1 AIEAV
6 PNSLR
11 KQYDLAEAS
20 ESCAASLRAL
30 REEYIGTLLEEAEMF
45 CAPKHKVALEEDFI
59 GHGVLTLCYAHKAFA
74 EESKAEEVAEL
85 IQQLKGD
92 HVPVEAENQLDE
104 AQESLLRDLVDAETA
119 AKFHLAAVNFFA
131 AHRNGPEPKA
141 PAIFGLLSAAPADLL
156 EWAGVSPARKYRSI
170 RAKTWPR
177 DVGRAGTLAYL
188 AFAAHLKILQDVGE
202 DAPVTPEH
210 GDEGEAQEARG
221 EKRGRPE
228 PAEPVLKPAAA
239 RKYCQGF
246 DNIQC
251 AFGPGGERAQPHG
264 PAQCLFCSP
273 QRLEEALGD
282 PARAVAARKRF
293 AQLTPQMQA
302 VALARVREP
311 GYRNW
316 LAAVAAQPQAE
327 VEEAVAGKPKYCQ
340 GYNGIQC
347 SCGAGGKPAR
357 PNGPTRCLFCNPERL
372 QEALNAPLSAAAAR
386 RRFVQLSP
394 EAQEEVLGRV
404 LQPEHRD
411 QLAAAQPLLEAEEP
425 ACRPYRR
432 RDQSWRGAAP
442 YTSEEIAA
450 RYSAGAAA
458 WEEVLRQRQAVAEP
472 EVAEVEYRA
481 KVVDDRR
488 KSLNM
493 MQQAVP
499 RLPRGA
505 EVSNEDPL
513 PKAASTRLAANL
525 QLWAE
530 FNSWQICDSC
540 GALQPR
546 DLAPAGLR
554 GLLRP
559 HCDARHCIFC
569 RSARPAP
576 RPQPPPDALRGL
588 SLDVRQALQ
597 PAEPDFGPVIRSRD
611 QFGRDLFLERQHC
624 LTWARLQ
631 SSSRQARGSERSTL
645 EERLNFDPLG
655 EASPPEEATGLKRS
669 YMALVLSPILDFSL
683 SYELLHFAFDLGL
696 WTDLGAKRNLN
707 LGTPLRL
714 LLKGHSF
721 SSEYW
726 RDMHRALVD
735 LTRQKGYPPI
745 FATHSPLEWSWP
757 NHCHILDAMR
767 KGRLQHEVYEA
778 LHQAHL
784 LTQIGKNFVVG
795 GEGRE
800 RRGHEEE
807 LQLLQR
813 QRLDGSEASVVSFLR
828 LEFQDGKRRDPSQDY
843 HGSGRAHAHQL
854 VYVGSERRDEDVEA
868 LRLELCVQAT
878 LEVEPASL
886 RGFVVASQLDGNGKT
901 PFPVHEGAS
910 HYNSNIRA
918 YEFLHNAEDHSK
930 GVRGYFS
937 PLMEVT
943 KCHQDVQVD
952 QRGQQNYAAYTAKY
966 APKFSD
972 SMEEELLNDDADA
985 NSIAA
990 SVLSRYKPC
999 VPEMALQLFGSV
1011 FRQWHIGTHSG
1022 GRRALNVPTPDV
1034 DPAPKVV
1041 ELYESSAW
1049 RADNMTLLDYLRKT
1063 NDQGEIAGWLKAQWR
1078 SAGQPD
1084 TLQNF
1089 ANAYRPQGEKVVA
1102 CGVGSRLRDKFYGQ
1116 WLLLNVPFRTRSAL
1130 LLPEIAERVPPTD
1143 RWLATCVFCPQAE
1156 ARQVWDSEAAIEEDM
1171 LLEGHGRLHRQEVLG
1186 YFRAQSAL
1194 ARQYMS
1200 GALQKPAPRPAVTRP
1215 GRTHF
1220 LPIQNRY
1227 AELIATGAKTVEGRL
1242 NCGVAALV
1250 KAGDRLRLGPVH
1262 CKVTEINNYT
1272 SFEEML
1278 RSTPWQAAVPDVST
1292 LQEALEVYHS
1302 FANYED
1308 LAQRCGV
1315 RAFHVQLED
1324 AETNHEAP
1332 AWNTE
1337 QSRWLRIMEE
1347 DLARAAAVHFASG
1360 PGKHLAVQPH
1370 PCSGGAARHGQDHRR
1385 QGACG
1390 ESCRP
1395 RASGAVDCLHGAAG
1409 LADAARVWRRCR
1421 RGHLPRGAGLGPGD
1435 RGMRPEPCLLRP
1447 CDS

>member
-1 AIEAV
+1 MM
-6 PNSLR
+6 R
-11 KQYDLAEAS
+11 QS
-20 ESCAASLRAL
+20 E
-30 REEYIGTLLEEAEMF
+30 
-45 CAPKHKVALEEDFI
+45 
-59 GHGVLTLCYAHKAFA
+59 
-74 EESKAEEVAEL
+74 
-85 IQQLKGD
+85 
-92 HVPVEAENQLDE
+92 
-104 AQESLLRDLVDAETA
+104 
-119 AKFHLAAVNFFA
+119 
-131 AHRNGPEPKA
+131 
-141 PAIFGLLSAAPADLL
+141 
-156 EWAGVSPARKYRSI
+156 
-170 RAKTWPR
+170 
-177 DVGRAGTLAYL
+177 
-188 AFAAHLKILQDVGE
+188 
-202 DAPVTPEH
+202 
-210 GDEGEAQEARG
+210 
-221 EKRGRPE
+221 
-228 PAEPVLKPAAA
+228 
-239 RKYCQGF
+239 
-246 DNIQC
+246 
-251 AFGPGGERAQPHG
+251 
-264 PAQCLFCSP
+264 
-273 QRLEEALGD
+273 
-282 PARAVAARKRF
+282 
-293 AQLTPQMQA
+293 
-302 VALARVREP
+302 
-311 GYRNW
+311 
-316 LAAVAAQPQAE
+316 
-327 VEEAVAGKPKYCQ
+327 
-340 GYNGIQC
+340 
-347 SCGAGGKPAR
+347 
-357 PNGPTRCLFCNPERL
+357 
-372 QEALNAPLSAAAAR
+372 
-386 RRFVQLSP
+386 
-394 EAQEEVLGRV
+394 
-404 LQPEHRD
+404 
-411 QLAAAQPLLEAEEP
+411 
-425 ACRPYRR
+425 
-432 RDQSWRGAAP
+432 
-442 YTSEEIAA
+442 
-450 RYSAGAAA
+450 
-458 WEEVLRQRQAVAEP
+458 
-472 EVAEVEYRA
+472 
-481 KVVDDRR
+481 
-488 KSLNM
+488 
-493 MQQAVP
+493 P
-499 RLPRGA
+499 RLPRSA

-530 FNSWQICDSC
+530 YNSWQVCDSC

-559 HCDARHCIFC
+559 NCNAKHCIFC

-588 SLDVRQALQ
+588 SLAARQALQ
-597 PAEPDFGPVIRSRD
+597 PFSWAAVSVADKIAALPQPAQGAARRAFDLLLARSGPAKDQSAYADFYWEHESFLANNAGCEARARRRWLRFLEKEGLECALWP
-611 QFGRDLFLERQHC
+611 DLFLERQHC

-655 EASPPEEATGLKRS
+655 EANPLKEATGLKRS
-669 YMALVLSPILDFSL
+669 YMALVLSPVLDFSL

-767 KGRLQHEVYEA
+767 KGRRGGADKKRDKSQTFRTAKKLPLGAGRLQHEVYEA

-784 LTQIGKNFVVG
+784 LIQIGKNFIV

-800 RRGHEEE
+800 RQGHEEE

-813 QRLDGSEASVVSFLR
+813 RRPDGSEASVVSFLR

-843 HGSGRAHAHQL
+843 HGSGRAHARQL
-854 VYVGSERRDEDVEA
+854 VHVDSQRRDEDMEA
-868 LRLELCVQAT
+868 LRLERCVQAT

-886 RGFVVASQLDGNGKT
+886 HGFVAASQLDGNGKT
-901 PFPVHEGAS
+901 PFPVCEGAS
-910 HYNSNIRA
+910 RYNSNARA
-918 YEFLHNAEDHSK
+918 YEFHHTAEDHSK
-930 GVRGYFS
+930 GVRGYFG

-943 KCHQDVQVD
+943 KCHQDAQVN
-952 QRGQQNYAAYTAKY
+952 QHGQENYAAYTAKY

-1034 DPAPKVV
+1034 NPAPKVV
-1041 ELYESSAW
+1041 ELYENSAW
-1049 RADNMTLLDYLRKT
+1049 GADNMTLLDYLRKT
-1063 NDQGEIAGWLKAQWR
+1063 NNQGEIAGWLKAQWR
-1078 SAGQPD
+1078 SAGQPG
-1084 TLQNF
+1084 TLQGF
-1089 ANAYRPQGEKVVA
+1089 ANAYRPW
-1102 CGVGSRLRDKFYGQ
+1102 RLRDKFYGQ
-1116 WLLLNVPFRTRSAL
+1116 WLLLNVPFRARSAL
-1130 LLPEIAERVPPTD
+1130 ILPEIAERVPPTD

-1220 LPIQNRY
+1220 LPIQKRY

-1250 KAGDRLRLGPVH
+1250 KAGDRLCFGPAH

-1278 RSTPWQAAVPDVST
+1278 RNTTWQAAVPDVST

-1315 RAFHVQLED
+1315 LAFHVQLED
-1324 AETNHEAP
+1324 AETSPEAP
-1332 AWNTE
+1332 AWNAE
-1337 QSRWLRIMEE
+1337 QSRWLRLMEE
-1347 DLARAAAVHFASG
+1347 DLARAAAAHFANTE
-1360 PGKHLAVQPH
+1360 A
-1370 PCSGGAARHGQDHRR
+1370 
-1385 QGACG
+1385 
-1390 ESCRP
+1390 E
-1395 RASGAVDCLHGAAG
+1395 
-1409 LADAARVWRRCR
+1409 ADAARAKTWQCNRIRALEGPPGTGKTTVAKELVEKAVGQGLRVLWTVYTAQLASRMRQEFGGGVDVDTCHAALGLDQEIAECGLNLACYDLVILDEFSQLEARHFAHAVHLHDAVDKTPAFGLLGDRRQMAGYGTERPWHSPLWRAAMHQTQLHVLFRCKDEKFRRVLGALRTAKPTATGPRGSVSVTDIVRGRRAWRGGQPKTADIARLLRDHPDTTLLAITR
-1421 RGHLPRGAGLGPGD
+1421 RGAATFNNLAVQAIFSGRRPVAILDADVESNPENYTAAGQLKPAKELVPTRLAVFEGMAVYTTLNADKARDFVNGMKAFVESYDRAACALIAVTATGHRLAIRPRAEASLGPRAFHPIKVGYGNTVLKVAGAELPHVVLWLDVANIPGAACTGMSRVARGD
-1435 RGMRPEPCLLRP
+1435 DLLFGGQLTPEHFCPAL
-1447 CDS
+1447 

>member
-1 AIEAV
+1 
-6 PNSLR
+6 
-11 KQYDLAEAS
+11 
-20 ESCAASLRAL
+20 
-30 REEYIGTLLEEAEMF
+30 
-45 CAPKHKVALEEDFI
+45 
-59 GHGVLTLCYAHKAFA
+59 
-74 EESKAEEVAEL
+74 
-85 IQQLKGD
+85 
-92 HVPVEAENQLDE
+92 
-104 AQESLLRDLVDAETA
+104 
-119 AKFHLAAVNFFA
+119 
-131 AHRNGPEPKA
+131 
-141 PAIFGLLSAAPADLL
+141 
-156 EWAGVSPARKYRSI
+156 
-170 RAKTWPR
+170 
-177 DVGRAGTLAYL
+177 
-188 AFAAHLKILQDVGE
+188 
-202 DAPVTPEH
+202 
-210 GDEGEAQEARG
+210 
-221 EKRGRPE
+221 
-228 PAEPVLKPAAA
+228 
-239 RKYCQGF
+239 
-246 DNIQC
+246 
-251 AFGPGGERAQPHG
+251 
-264 PAQCLFCSP
+264 
-273 QRLEEALGD
+273 
-282 PARAVAARKRF
+282 
-293 AQLTPQMQA
+293 
-302 VALARVREP
+302 
-311 GYRNW
+311 
-316 LAAVAAQPQAE
+316 AE
-327 VEEAVAGKPKYCQ
+327 VEEAVAGKYKYCQ

-347 SCGAGGKPAR
+347 SFGAEGRPAQ
-357 PNGPTRCLFCNPERL
+357 PHGPARCLFCNPEHL
-372 QEALNAPLSAAAAR
+372 QEALNAPLRAAAAR
-386 RRFVQLSP
+386 RRFAQLSP
-394 EAQEEVLGRV
+394 EAQEAVLGRV
-404 LQPEHRD
+404 VRPEHRD

-425 ACRPYRR
+425 APRAYRR
-432 RDQSWRGAAP
+432 QDQSWRGAAP
-442 YTSEEIAA
+442 YTPEDLAA

-472 EVAEVEYRA
+472 EVAAVEYRV

-493 MQQAVP
+493 MQQAEP

-505 EVSNEDPL
+505 EVSNEDIVA
-513 PKAASTRLAANL
+513 KAAATRLAANL

-530 FNSWQICDSC
+530 FNSWQVCDSC

-546 DLAPAGLR
+546 DLSPAGLR

-576 RPQPPPDALRGL
+576 RPQPPPDALRSL

-597 PAEPDFGPVIRSRD
+597 PAEPDFGRRLQAARAYADFYWEHESFLANNAGCDARARRRWLRFMEKEGLECALWP
-611 QFGRDLFLERQHC
+611 DLFLERQHC

-655 EASPPEEATGLKRS
+655 EASPPEEATGPKRS

-767 KGRLQHEVYEA
+767 KGRR
-778 LHQAHL
+778 
-784 LTQIGKNFVVG
+784 
-795 GEGRE
+795 GR
-800 RRGHEEE
+800 
-807 LQLLQR
+807 
-813 QRLDGSEASVVSFLR
+813 DM
-828 LEFQDGKRRDPSQDY
+828 
-843 HGSGRAHAHQL
+843 
-854 VYVGSERRDEDVEA
+854 EA
-868 LRLELCVQAT
+868 LRLERCVQAT

-886 RGFVVASQLDGNGKT
+886 RGFVVASQLDGNGKSGLT
-901 PFPVHEGAS
+901 AS
-910 HYNSNIRA
+910 RYNSNIRA
-918 YEFLHNAEDHSK
+918 YEFFHNAEDHSK

-1011 FRQWHIGTHSG
+1011 FRQWHIGTRSG

-1041 ELYESSAW
+1041 ELYENSAW

-1116 WLLLNVPFRTRSAL
+1116 RLLLNVPFRTRSAL
-1130 LLPEIAERVPPTD
+1130 LLPEVAERVPPAD

-1156 ARQVWDSEAAIEEDM
+1156 ARQVWDSEAAVEEDM

-1194 ARQYMS
+1194 VRQYMS

-1227 AELIATGAKTVEGRL
+1227 AELIATGAKTVE
-1242 NCGVAALV
+1242 VAALV

-1315 RAFHVQLED
+1315 LAFHVQLE
-1324 AETNHEAP
+1324 ETNPEAP
-1332 AWNTE
+1332 AWNAE
-1337 QSRWLRIMEE
+1337 QGRWLRLMEE
-1347 DLARAAAVHFASG
+1347 DLARAAAVHFASTE
-1360 PGKHLAVQPH
+1360 A
-1370 PCSGGAARHGQDHRR
+1370 
-1385 QGACG
+1385 
-1390 ESCRP
+1390 E
-1395 RASGAVDCLHGAAG
+1395 
-1409 LADAARVWRRCR
+1409 ADAARAKTWQCNRIRALEGPPGTGKTTVAKELVEQAVGQGLRVLWTVYTAQLASRMRQEFGGGVDVDTCHAALGLDQEIAECGLNLACYDLVILDEFSQLEARHFAHAVHLHDAVDKTPAFGLLGDRRQMAGYGTERPWHSPLWRAAVHQTQLHVLFRCKDEKFRRVLGALRTAKPTATGPRGSVSVADIVRGRRAWRGGQPRTADIARLLRDHSDTTLLAITR
-1421 RGHLPRGAGLGPGD
+1421 RGAATFNNLAVQAIFSGRRPVATLDADVESNPENYTATGQLKPAKDLIPTRLAVFEGMAIYTTLNVDKARDFVNGMKAFVESYDRAACALIAVAVTAGYGNTVLKVAGAELPHVVLWLDVANIPGAAYTGMSRVARG
-1435 RGMRPEPCLLRP
+1435 
-1447 CDS
+1447 